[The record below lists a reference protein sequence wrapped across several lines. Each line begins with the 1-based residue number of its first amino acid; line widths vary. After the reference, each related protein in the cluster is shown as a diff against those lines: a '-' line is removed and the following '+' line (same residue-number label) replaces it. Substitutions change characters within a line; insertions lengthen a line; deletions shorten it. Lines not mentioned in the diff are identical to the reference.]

1 VALASIAV
9 SASFSLSGCAAIEEL
24 KETFL
29 RWVESQK
36 LPSGRGV
43 SLPASC
49 QKRLLWLHRRKRRRS
64 QASGTHSRRM
74 QRANCN
80 GRPLC
85 FLQRNRRSPIPPSSF
100 RSRGRPDLLPLRS
113 NRFMA
118 RGGNLRRSHPAGR
131 EAGRTSSS
139 SADQI
144 RTGGQPQAREGARV
158 EHPACIAAPRRRG
171 DRMKRR
177 QFITLVG
184 GAAVAWP
191 WAAFAQQRAK
201 LVAMGLLGSGAAATP
216 IAVAALAAIFT
227 GALPVRAQDYPA
239 RPITLVVPF
248 PAGGGNDALAR
259 VVAEKMSRTLGQ
271 QVVVENRG
279 GAGGTIATRAVA
291 KGTPDG
297 YTILLTYTGTLCIN
311 PTLYPNA
318 GYDPRK
324 DFAPIGLIGWQP
336 SVLTVHPSLPVR
348 TPSELV
354 SYAKANPG
362 KVNYGFVPG
371 TIGQMATEMFA
382 RSTGIELTRI
392 PYKGNG

>member
-1 VALASIAV
+1 MRLRKMSPPGTQRPCGRALGRTGAQIGDSLNHRFPVLLLLDVRFRGQSGKTEPFRFRPRSRTTATSI
-9 SASFSLSGCAAIEEL
+9 
-24 KETFL
+24 
-29 RWVESQK
+29 
-36 LPSGRGV
+36 LPSLNVKTVHPWRGIV
-43 SLPASC
+43 PL
-49 QKRLLWLHRRKRRRS
+49 
-64 QASGTHSRRM
+64 TH
-74 QRANCN
+74 
-80 GRPLC
+80 L
-85 FLQRNRRSPIPPSSF
+85 
-100 RSRGRPDLLPLRS
+100 
-113 NRFMA
+113 
-118 RGGNLRRSHPAGR
+118 
-131 EAGRTSSS
+131 
-139 SADQI
+139 
-144 RTGGQPQAREGARV
+144 AREGRMTV
-158 EHPACIAAPRRRG
+158 TIGRREFLAA
-171 DRMKRR
+171 
-177 QFITLVG
+177 LG
-184 GAAVAWP
+184 GAAAAWP
-191 WAAFAQQRAK
+191 LAARAQQRAK
-201 LVAMGLLGSGAAATP
+201 VAAIGLLGSGAAAAC

-227 GALPVRAQDYPA
+227 GALPVAAQDYPA
-239 RPITLVVPF
+239 HPITLVVPF

-271 QVVVENRG
+271 QIVVENRG

-354 SYAKANPG
+354 AYAKANPG

-392 PYKGNG
+392 PYKGNGQAIGDLIGGHVS

>member
-1 VALASIAV
+1 
-9 SASFSLSGCAAIEEL
+9 
-24 KETFL
+24 
-29 RWVESQK
+29 
-36 LPSGRGV
+36 
-43 SLPASC
+43 
-49 QKRLLWLHRRKRRRS
+49 
-64 QASGTHSRRM
+64 
-74 QRANCN
+74 
-80 GRPLC
+80 
-85 FLQRNRRSPIPPSSF
+85 
-100 RSRGRPDLLPLRS
+100 
-113 NRFMA
+113 
-118 RGGNLRRSHPAGR
+118 
-131 EAGRTSSS
+131 
-139 SADQI
+139 
-144 RTGGQPQAREGARV
+144 
-158 EHPACIAAPRRRG
+158 
-171 DRMKRR
+171 MKRR
-177 QFITLVG
+177 GFMTLLG
-184 GAAVAWP
+184 GAAAWP
-191 WAAFAQQRAK
+191 LAAFAQQRAK
-201 LVAMGLLGSGAAATP
+201 LAAIGLLGSGADAAP
-216 IAVAALAAIFT
+216 IAIAALAAIFT
-227 GALPVRAQDYPA
+227 GALPVAAQDYPA

-324 DFAPIGLIGWQP
+324 DFAPIELIGWQP

-354 SYAKANPG
+354 AYAKANPG

-371 TIGQMATEMFA
+371 TIGQMTTEMFA

-392 PYKGNG
+392 PYKSNWPLFATAQRCFSDFTETLQDQGLFAILKLHAVTCSCSQPELNWTAAGQSKRKDPWPRSICKPRPAAPGSRHVASPIRSRSCLACISVTAPLSPAPAHGS